1 MEWLLLK
8 GEVHDKEQRKKKHE
22 GKICGK
28 TAGAVSSVLA
38 LESL

>member
-8 GEVHDKEQRKKKHE
+8 GEVHDKEQRKNHE
-22 GKICGK
+22 GKICDK